1 MVIFLY
7 KSENAMSMFPH
18 AFLNKLINNT
28 AYTETPKAWQTLNY
42 SSAILKKE
50 RLNLPAW

>member
-18 AFLNKLINNT
+18 AFLNKLINNI
-28 AYTETPKAWQTLNY
+28 AYTEALL
-42 SSAILKKE
+42 AIRHSRQLLIGP
-50 RLNLPAW
+50 RPLGDP